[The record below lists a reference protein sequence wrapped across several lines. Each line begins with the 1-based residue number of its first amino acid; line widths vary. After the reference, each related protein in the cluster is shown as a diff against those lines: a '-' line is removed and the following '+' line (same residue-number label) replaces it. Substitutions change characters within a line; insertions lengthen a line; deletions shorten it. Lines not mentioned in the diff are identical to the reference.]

1 MLALLIVIGLLRLV
15 WASSREFYGSGTA
28 AALSFRVPCGEDRL
42 CISCFG
48 LYTARDGRNRGHRIR
63 QLTVF
68 YRSEPHR
75 IRQSEALQ
83 GMPLPARRNS
93 RPSSPERQRLY
104 SVCFRQYHFPLFPG
118 CFLPDQAWF
127 WSASRLYSPG
137 LRRIL
142 LCRLG
147 QRSEVNCFHGSVTST
162 KCGAWSEERSA

>member
-15 WASSREFYGSGTA
+15 WTSARELYGSGTA
-28 AALSFRVPCGEDRL
+28 VALSFRVPCGEDRL
-42 CISCFG
+42 SISRFT

-93 RPSSPERQRLY
+93 RPSSSERQRLY
-104 SVCFRQYHFPLFPG
+104 SVCFRQYHFPLFPV
-118 CFLPDQAWF
+118 CFLPDQAWHQH
-127 WSASRLYSPG
+127 SPASIRQS
-137 LRRIL
+137 RRY
-142 LCRLG
+142 
-147 QRSEVNCFHGSVTST
+147 TSRR
-162 KCGAWSEERSA
+162 ERMHRAI